1 MGVDQRGARYSVER
15 DVLDEKRLEEAARR
29 VDHSDTASLTERF
42 KDSLRCSVPRLK
54 RSVVGCLPVLYWLP
68 RYSIWDYGMADLISG
83 ISVGIMHLPQGMAY
97 ALLAS
102 VPPVFGLYT
111 SFYPSLV
118 YFIFGTSRHISIGT
132 FTVLSIM
139 VGSVTENLAPDQDFL
154 ILNGTNLTDVVNIT
168 ARDAYRVKVAATTTI
183 LGGAIQVVLG
193 MVRFGFV
200 GTYLSEPL
208 VRAYTTAAAVHAVV
222 AQLKYV
228 FDVSPKRFIGPL
240 SLVYTLIDVCSLL
253 PETHWPTLL
262 VSFVSLAVLIIAKE
276 LNSAFSHKL
285 PVPVPVELITIVV
298 ATLISHYAGL
308 HHRSDVDVV
317 GEIPSGLKSPVVPE
331 VNIFWEVLGD
341 AFALAIVGYAISISL
356 GKTFALKHGYKVD
369 SNQELVALGLS
380 NVAGGFFQCFSVCS
394 SMSRSLIQET
404 TGGKTQMA
412 GVVSAVIVL
421 VTVLK
426 LGVLFQELP
435 KAVLSAIVIVNL
447 KGMFKQ
453 YYDVITLWRTSKID
467 LLVWVV
473 TWVSTLLYNLDLG
486 LAISITFALLTVIF
500 RTQLPT
506 YSVLGQVPGTE
517 IYLDMETH
525 KEVREIPGITI
536 FRSSATV
543 YFANAE
549 LYLDALKEKS
559 GLNITKMIT
568 YKRRQ
573 EAKQRRRERRA
584 QRRAKREAKR
594 QREALT
600 AGGEAREEV
609 FSVEEEASRWKEK
622 EKQENTSSDEQYLGR
637 RGNGTVFVMPATP
650 NAHGSWE
657 YLKGGDPD
665 STTLGSISEL
675 DGDTTTLSSC
685 DDTLSRDLE
694 RVSLGSLGKW
704 TWDIHSIILD
714 LSTANFIDTVA
725 IKTIRNIFQ
734 DFGEIDVDVYIAGC
748 QASVVEQLERGDFFS
763 SSITKGRLFAS
774 IHDAVLHC
782 LSHRGASAV
791 PSYDC
796 AVGLYSWAA

>member
-1 MGVDQRGARYSVER
+1 MGTERRGTRYKVDR
-15 DVLDEKRLEEAARR
+15 DLLDVKRLEEAARR
-29 VDHSDTASLTERF
+29 VENADNMSPFECL
-42 KDSLRCSVPRLK
+42 KQSLRCSVPRLK
-54 RSVVGCLPVLYWLP
+54 RNMVSWFPVLYWLP
-68 RYSIWDYGMADLISG
+68 RYSLWEYGMSDLISG

-102 VPPVFGLYT
+102 VPPVFGLYS
-111 SFYPSLV
+111 SFYPSLI

-139 VGSVTENLAPDQDFL
+139 VGCVTERLAPDHFFL
-154 ILNGTNLTDVVNIT
+154 VLNGTNLTGEVDIH
-168 ARDAYRVKVAATTTI
+168 ARDAYRVSVAATTTV

-222 AQLKYV
+222 AQLKYI
-228 FDVSPKRFIGPL
+228 FDVSPKRFIGPF

-253 PETHWPTLL
+253 PQAHVATVL
-262 VSFVSLAVLIIAKE
+262 VSLVSLTVLIIAKE
-276 LNSAFSHKL
+276 LNSKFSHKL
-285 PVPVPVELITIVV
+285 PVPIPVELITIVL
-298 ATLISHYAGL
+298 ATVVSYYAGL
-308 HHRSDVDVV
+308 YSSSGVDVV
-317 GEIPSGLKSPVVPE
+317 GDIPSGLKPPSMPDVS
-331 VNIFWEVLGD
+331 IFWEVIGD
-341 AFALAIVGYAISISL
+341 AFALAVVGYAISISL

-380 NVAGGFFQCFSVCS
+380 NSIGGLFQCFSVCS

-404 TGGKTQMA
+404 TGGKTQIA
-412 GVVSAVIVL
+412 GVVSSVIVL

-426 LGVLFQELP
+426 LGALFHELP
-435 KAVLSAIVIVNL
+435 KAVLAAIVIVNL
-447 KGMFKQ
+447 KGMFRQ
-453 YYDVITLWRTSKID
+453 YYDIVTLWRSCKID
-467 LLVWVV
+467 LLVWLV
-473 TWVSTLLYNLDLG
+473 TWISTVLCNLDLG

-500 RTQLPT
+500 RTQLPK

-517 IYLDMETH
+517 IYLDMEMH
-525 KEVREIPGITI
+525 REVRAVSGITI

-549 LYLDALKEKS
+549 LYLEALKEKS

-573 EAKQRRRERRA
+573 EAKQKRRERRA
-584 QRRAKREAKR
+584 ERRAKREAKR
-594 QREALT
+594 QRVDDKT
-600 AGGEAREEV
+600 GDGGEV
-609 FSVEEEASRWKEK
+609 FSVEEEATRWKEK
-622 EKQENTSSDEQYLGR
+622 EEQESPAGGEPEWSGR
-637 RGNGTVFVMPATP
+637 ENGTVFVMPATP
-650 NAHGSWE
+650 NTLSTWE
-657 YLKGGDPD
+657 YLKCGDPD
-665 STTLGSISEL
+665 SATLGSTSEL
-675 DGDTTTLSSC
+675 DGDTTTLGSSC

-725 IKTIRNIFQ
+725 IKTIRNIFR

-748 QASVVEQLERGDFFS
+748 QVSVVEQLERGEFFS
-763 SSITKGRLFAS
+763 HSITKGHLFATV
-774 IHDAVLHC
+774 HDAVLYC
-782 LSHRGASAV
+782 LSHRGASTV
-791 PSYDC
+791 PSYEC
-796 AVGLYSWAA
+796 AVTMRGNTRL